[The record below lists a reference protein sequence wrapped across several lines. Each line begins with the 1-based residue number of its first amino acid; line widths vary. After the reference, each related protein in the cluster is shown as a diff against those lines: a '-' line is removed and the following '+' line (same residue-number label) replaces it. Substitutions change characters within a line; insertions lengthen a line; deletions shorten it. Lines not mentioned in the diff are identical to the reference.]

1 MADHL
6 ASIYGTEKD
15 KVNCSFYFKIG
26 SIADT
31 ATDAPVST
39 SSLPFLKPSSSQTST
54 STLPMTPHVSWT
66 ELQLQEH
73 FDLFFEDMF
82 VELAKFG
89 EVEEL
94 NVCDNVGDHLVGNVY
109 VRYKYEE
116 DSAKAVENLNQRF
129 YAGRPL
135 YAELS
140 PVTDFGEA
148 CCRQYDNG
156 ECTRGGF
163 CNFMHLKVVSRAMKK
178 DLFEAQRLS
187 LKELKKKDRS
197 EDRDEDRSRGDREDR
212 HRDRDRRDRSD
223 RDRDRDRDRERDRDR
238 DRDRDERPRDRDRKD
253 RDRGSSRRTRD
264 EEDENGSGHL
274 NGNGNGAAPY
284 NNLYE

>member
-26 SIADT
+26 ACRHGDRCSRKH
-31 ATDAPVST
+31 V
-39 SSLPFLKPSSSQTST
+39 KPTFSQTVLLSNVYQNPAHEANCPL
-54 STLPMTPHVSWT
+54 SEP
-66 ELQLQEH
+66 QLQEH
-73 FDLFFEDMF
+73 FDLFFEDIF
-82 VELAKFG
+82 VELAKYG
-89 EVEEL
+89 EIEEM

-116 DSAKAVENLNQRF
+116 DAGKAVDGLNDRF

-148 CCRQYDNG
+148 CCRQYENA

-163 CNFMHLKVVSRAMKK
+163 CNFMHLKLVSRPLSKELFAGQDVSLQMMKK
-178 DLFEAQRLS
+178 ERRKGGSDSGRRSSRSPPRDQR
-187 LKELKKKDRS
+187 ER
-197 EDRDEDRSRGDREDR
+197 ERRRSRS
-212 HRDRDRRDRSD
+212 RSD
-223 RDRDRDRDRERDRDR
+223 GHRR
-238 DRDRDERPRDRDRKD
+238 
-253 RDRGSSRRTRD
+253 SSRRRD
-264 EEDENGSGHL
+264 DRPILEGD
-274 NGNGNGAAPY
+274 
-284 NNLYE
+284 YEQQAVY

>member
-26 SIADT
+26 ACRHGERCSRKH
-31 ATDAPVST
+31 V
-39 SSLPFLKPSSSQTST
+39 KPTFSQTVLLSNVYQNPAHEAT
-54 STLPMTPHVSWT
+54 CTMT
-66 ELQLQEH
+66 EQELQEH
-73 FDLFFEDMF
+73 FDLFWDDIF
-82 VELAKFG
+82 VELAKYG
-89 EVEEL
+89 EIEEM

-116 DSAKAVENLNQRF
+116 DAGNAVASLNERF

-148 CCRQYDNG
+148 CCRQYENA

-163 CNFMHLKVVSRAMKK
+163 CNFMHLKLVSRP
-178 DLFEAQRLS
+178 LE
-187 LKELKKKDRS
+187 KELFAAQKESLSIQKKEKRNATRGSKSTSRDRS
-197 EDRDEDRSRGDREDR
+197 DHGGESRSSRRHRSRSP
-212 HRDRDRRDRSD
+212 SD
-223 RDRDRDRDRERDRDR
+223 RDRDRRRSDKRDDRDGGH
-238 DRDRDERPRDRDRKD
+238 PPMKY
-253 RDRGSSRRTRD
+253 
-264 EEDENGSGHL
+264 EEGW
-274 NGNGNGAAPY
+274 
-284 NNLYE
+284 